1 MVVPE
6 SGIQVTSHSRILIP
20 KLLIPNPQS
29 LVTSHQSL
37 KNPIPERIAIKT
49 PLLQS
54 GVIAAGANWNPRY
67 HPVFITHEA
76 RGYEKKSYKKRPY
89 FLSEIGATCA
99 VPPYIILCAYIRNVD
114 RRLGLLR
121 STKGL
126 TGDSQ
131 YWNAPACTIRRLSVP
146 WTNIFLVPIIA
157 CHACNAGGVENY
169 LVHFRNSRVSLYP
182 ASY

>member
-1 MVVPE
+1 MV
-6 SGIQVTSHSRILIP
+6 L
-20 KLLIPNPQS
+20 
-29 LVTSHQSL
+29 
-37 KNPIPERIAIKT
+37 KT

-54 GVIAAGANWNPRY
+54 GVIAAGAKW
-67 HPVFITHEA
+67 I
-76 RGYEKKSYKKRPY
+76 RGTTLYLSLIERRVHRKAHKKSPY

>member
-1 MVVPE
+1 MKERMDKKRPCCNLA
-6 SGIQVTSHSRILIP
+6 SLQQGRIGIRGTTLY
-20 KLLIPNPQS
+20 LS
-29 LVTSHQSL
+29 LMKQEV
-37 KNPIPERIAIKT
+37 
-49 PLLQS
+49 
-54 GVIAAGANWNPRY
+54 
-67 HPVFITHEA
+67 
-76 RGYEKKSYKKRPY
+76 YEKRSYKKRPY

-114 RRLGLLR
+114 RRLSLLR

-126 TGDSQ
+126 TGDGQ

>member
-1 MVVPE
+1 MKERMDKKRPCCNLA
-6 SGIQVTSHSRILIP
+6 SLQQGRIGIRGTTLY
-20 KLLIPNPQS
+20 LS
-29 LVTSHQSL
+29 LMKQEVMKRSPT
-37 KNPIPERIAIKT
+37 
-49 PLLQS
+49 
-54 GVIAAGANWNPRY
+54 
-67 HPVFITHEA
+67 
-76 RGYEKKSYKKRPY
+76 KKRPY

-146 WTNIFLVPIIA
+146 WTNILLVMPVTQA
-157 CHACNAGGVENY
+157 
-169 LVHFRNSRVSLYP
+169 
-182 ASY
+182 ASKITWFTSETPG

>member
-1 MVVPE
+1 M
-6 SGIQVTSHSRILIP
+6 
-20 KLLIPNPQS
+20 K
-29 LVTSHQSL
+29 
-37 KNPIPERIAIKT
+37 ERMDKKT

-76 RGYEKKSYKKRPY
+76 RGYEKRSYKKRPY

-99 VPPYIILCAYIRNVD
+99 VPPYIILCTYIRNVD

-182 ASY
+182 ASYRLAPAVSSLKPSARYLSRSLPFVLSCYG

>member
-1 MVVPE
+1 M
-6 SGIQVTSHSRILIP
+6 
-20 KLLIPNPQS
+20 K
-29 LVTSHQSL
+29 
-37 KNPIPERIAIKT
+37 ERMDKKT

-146 WTNIFLVPIIA
+146 WTNIFLVPFTSETPGWACILLRTDLHQPSALWNLLHDTYPDPCHSFFRVMVDIILPWWKKSI
-157 CHACNAGGVENY
+157 GF
-169 LVHFRNSRVSLYP
+169 LK
-182 ASY
+182 

>member
-1 MVVPE
+1 M
-6 SGIQVTSHSRILIP
+6 
-20 KLLIPNPQS
+20 K
-29 LVTSHQSL
+29 
-37 KNPIPERIAIKT
+37 ERMDKKT

-114 RRLGLLR
+114 KRHFLLI
-121 STKGL
+121 SKTEL
-126 TGDSQ
+126 SGDKK
-131 YWNAPACTIRRLSVP
+131 
-146 WTNIFLVPIIA
+146 
-157 CHACNAGGVENY
+157 
-169 LVHFRNSRVSLYP
+169 
-182 ASY
+182 